1 MRYSLLLLLIAMSL
15 GMAFAAEE
23 PQQTPAQS
31 TISIDFADMDISQA
45 LSSLAQKAQITIVV
59 DPNIKGKVTCSL
71 NDVQPEQ
78 ALATICKL
86 NKLTWVKTYT
96 SAGSDT
102 SKLDATKLIN
112 LLDALKALGNNSL
125 ILEDSA
131 SQSATIFAAGVKLE
145 AEKVNSMAADLKL
158 KPVYLVRG
166 ESSASAEAAKK
177 AQEGPKQ
184 VQSISVMMPPSDP
197 RAAAQE
203 VWSYFAQMTPEQRG
217 QVMHEIRHMMF
228 ENLTPEQR
236 EEMRR
241 RFEDWRRRRD
251 DGPRDGR
258 QPIPGPMPP
267 PPPPPQPR
275 Q

>member
-1 MRYSLLLLLIAMSL
+1 MRYILLFVLLAMSIGAL
-15 GMAFAAEE
+15 YAADE

-31 TISIDFADMDISQA
+31 TISVDFTDMDISQA
-45 LSSLAQKAQITIVV
+45 LATLAQKAKITVVV

-86 NKLTWVKTYT
+86 NKLTWVKTYA

-112 LLDALKALGNNSL
+112 LLDALKALGGNSL
-125 ILEDSA
+125 IWEDPA
-131 SQSATIFAAGVKLE
+131 SGSATVFASGVKLE
-145 AEKVNSMAADLKL
+145 SEKVASMATDLKL

-166 ESSASAEAAKK
+166 ESSASTEAAKA
-177 AQEGPKQ
+177 AQQGPKQ

-217 QVMHEIRHMMF
+217 QVMHEIRHMMY
-228 ENLTPEQR
+228 ESLTPEQR
-236 EEMRR
+236 EQIRR
-241 RFEDWRRRRD
+241 RFDDFRRRRD
-251 DGPRDGR
+251 DGQRDGR
-258 QPIPGPMPP
+258 PPMPGPMPP
-267 PPPPPQPR
+267 PNQPPQPR
-275 Q
+275 